1 LRIRDGKGIDPR
13 VSQEGG
19 RAGRSGLRG
28 IRERAKIVVENLD
41 VWSKLGSGTEVNLTV
56 PASVAYRRSAA
67 PRRSVLSM

>member
-1 LRIRDGKGIDPR
+1 
-13 VSQEGG
+13 
-19 RAGRSGLRG
+19 LRG